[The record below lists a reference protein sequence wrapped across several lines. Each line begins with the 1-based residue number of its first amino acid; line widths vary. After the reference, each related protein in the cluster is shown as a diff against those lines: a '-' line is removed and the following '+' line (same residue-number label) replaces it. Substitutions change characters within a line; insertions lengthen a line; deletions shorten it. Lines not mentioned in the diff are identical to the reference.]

1 MVLQK
6 EKLNR
11 LFTKIKRCLSCF
23 CKETVKYLIKVK
35 NIKSI
40 LFLPEGCSRSS
51 ALANKYLKGLR
62 GIEIGGSSYNDF
74 FLNTINIDCDVNPI
88 QHKYGEI
95 VKVDIIAEGDNLPF
109 KDNIFDFVLTSH
121 VLEHMWD
128 PIKTLNEWI
137 RVIKP
142 NGYVFMIIP
151 HKERTFDKPRQ
162 RTSLNELIKR
172 HECKDPLTRTHY
184 NVWITEDVL
193 ELCRYLNLNVID
205 FQDKDD
211 KIGNGFTIVIKK

>member
-1 MVLQK
+1 VKSKNTTNITGCLSSSNHNSPINTWWVYKK

-11 LFTKIKRCLSCF
+11 FFAKVKRCLSCF

-62 GIEIGGSSYNDF
+62 GIEIGGSSYNNF
-74 FLNTINIDCDVNPI
+74 FLNTINIDYADHDVNPM
-88 QHKYGEI
+88 QYKCGE
-95 VKVDIIAEGDNLPF
+95 VLKVDIISEGDDLPF

-121 VLEHMWD
+121 VLEHIWD
-128 PIKTLNEWI
+128 PIKALNEWI

-142 NGYVFMIIP
+142 NGYIFMIIP

-162 RTSLNELIKR
+162 RTALNELIKR
-172 HECKDPLTRTHY
+172 HRGGGGRFAYKRT
-184 NVWITEDVL
+184 L
-193 ELCRYLNLNVID
+193 
-205 FQDKDD
+205 
-211 KIGNGFTIVIKK
+211 